1 MSQVGL
7 LVRLQAK
14 PGKEAEV
21 ARLLEGG
28 LQLVQEEPSTL
39 AWFAVRLAPATF
51 AIFDTFPDDAS
62 RQAHLGGRLAAALMA
77 KAGELLSQPPDIGK
91 FDILAAKL
99 PR

>member
-51 AIFDTFPDDAS
+51 AISAIRFNNHT
-62 RQAHLGGRLAAALMA
+62 R
-77 KAGELLSQPPDIGK
+77 E
-91 FDILAAKL
+91 
-99 PR
+99 

>member
-7 LVRLQAK
+7 FVRLQAK

-28 LQLVQEEPSTL
+28 LRLVQEEPATL
-39 AWFAVRLAPATF
+39 AWFAVRLSPATF
-51 AIFDTFPDDAS
+51 AIFDTFPDESS

-77 KAGELLSQPPDIGK
+77 KAGELLSEPPDIGR
-91 FDILAAKL
+91 FDVIGAKL
-99 PR
+99 PK